1 MQFLYCI
8 LFAAVFGTYALACLR
23 VLRFST
29 GLNAIC
35 GWMAGIGY
43 FALAPLGLITVAGV
57 YKLPAK
63 YDVGQT
69 WGTADLSNVDYLLSY
84 LMVWTTLMLMCIAV
98 LLFAGH
104 ESTSPGIDL
113 RVPLERVLGITIT
126 MLMLEWLM
134 MIRLAGGLEEFLA
147 SHWYQRSEGLAAQFG
162 DRFVL
167 LSHWLQATDIIFVS
181 AAAWYTNFSLQFG
194 KIKKRFIFLVLLFLT
209 LQMVITG
216 NRIYIVIYALAFLA
230 SCGIVK
236 KPKPI
241 LWMLLGSPVLL
252 FVLSGW
258 GMARHDLTAIPDSV
272 AAFSGEQEESSTI
285 SSLMDATEGLDFLLA
300 LHIVQ
305 DYGPQREFLYGE
317 TYLKTV
323 TAWVPRSLYPTK
335 PENFTVLI
343 AKEYL
348 PNQDTSLNATALGEM
363 YANFGPFVL
372 LLFPLLTA
380 GVIGVNRWVERHR
393 EAHPLFP
400 ILFFVLAVWMV
411 RTAFADTVVLG
422 FMSMLQIA
430 VLRVGKVMRPAIGKR
445 SLQMATP

>member
-1 MQFLYCI
+1 MRFLYFI
-8 LFAAVFGTYALACLR
+8 LFVVLFGTYALACLR

-29 GLNAIC
+29 GLNAIS

-43 FALAPLGLITVAGV
+43 FALAPLGLLTVAGV

-69 WGTADLSNVDYLLSY
+69 WGTADLSNVDYFLSY
-84 LMVWTTLMLMCIAV
+84 LMIWTALMLMCVVV
-98 LLFAGH
+98 LLFADH
-104 ESTSPGIDL
+104 ESKSPGIDL
-113 RVPLERVLGITIT
+113 RMPLARVLGVTIAT
-126 MLMLEWLM
+126 LMLEWLM

-167 LSHWLQATDIIFVS
+167 LSHWMQATDILFVS
-181 AAAWYTNFSLQFG
+181 AAAWYTSLSLQFG
-194 KIKKRFIFLVLLFLT
+194 KTKKRFIFLVPLFLI

-216 NRIYIVIYALAFLA
+216 NRIYIVIYLLAFLA
-230 SCGIVK
+230 SCGLLK
-236 KPKPI
+236 KTKPV

-252 FVLSGW
+252 FAFSAW

-305 DYGPQREFLYGE
+305 DYGPRRDFLYGE

-323 TAWVPRSLYPTK
+323 TAWVPRSVYPTK
-335 PENFTVLI
+335 AENFTVLI

-363 YANFGPFVL
+363 YANFGPFL
-372 LLFPLLTA
+372 LLFFPLLTA
-380 GVIGVNRWVERHR
+380 GVIGVNSWVERHR

-411 RTAFADTVVLG
+411 RTAFADTVVLC

-430 VLRVGKVMRPAIGKR
+430 VLCPDKIMRLGFKKR
-445 SLQMATP
+445 SLQMATL